1 MTDPGLTQTSYR
13 VCSRCVMDTTAIDI
27 TFDSQ
32 GVCNYC
38 TEYFSRRTHLM
49 IPAGANRDEAFREL
63 VSQVKKAGRGK
74 PYDCVM
80 GVSGG
85 VDSSYA
91 LVQAVR
97 AGIRPLAVHMDN
109 GWNSELAQ
117 SNIENLIRGL
127 NVDLYTYV
135 IDWDEYRGLMQA
147 FFDADVID
155 VELLY
160 DNAMLAVNY
169 RQARKIGTSF
179 ILAGTNFATEGM
191 RIPSTWTWFKFDK
204 KNIRKIGT
212 GLGGIRLKSF
222 PAFGFFDLI
231 RYRFLHRISWVSFLD
246 FTNYSKAE
254 ALEILQAEFAYRPY
268 PYKHYESIFT
278 RFYQGY
284 LLPEKF
290 GVDKRRVHHSTLVV
304 SGEMSRAQAKSN
316 LELST
321 YPDAD
326 DLVKDKKYFLK
337 KMNWTEEQLDD
348 YLTRPEISHE
358 NYGSEKWMRDLAKR
372 LRNMLVSNPIR

>member
-1 MTDPGLTQTSYR
+1 
-13 VCSRCVMDTTAIDI
+13 MDTTATDI
-27 TFDSQ
+27 TFDSY

-38 TEYFSRRTHLM
+38 TEYLSRGTDLM
-49 IPAGANRDEAFREL
+49 VPPGSSRDIAFGEL
-63 VSQVKKAGRGK
+63 VAQVKKAGSAK

-91 LVQAVR
+91 LVLAVR
-97 AGIRPLAVHMDN
+97 AGLRPLAVHMDN

-117 SNIENLIRGL
+117 NNIENLIRGL

-135 IDWDEYRGLMQA
+135 IDWNEYRGLMQA

-155 VELLY
+155 IELLY

-169 RQARKIGTSF
+169 RQARKIGTPY

-191 RIPSTWTWFKFDK
+191 RMPSTWNWFKFDK
-204 KNIRKIGT
+204 KNIRRLGKK
-212 GLGGIRLKSF
+212 LGGIRLKSF
-222 PAFGFFDLI
+222 PAVGVVDLL

-254 ALEILQAEFAYRPY
+254 ALESLQAEFAYKPY
-268 PYKHYESIFT
+268 PYKHYESVFT

-290 GVDKRRVHHSTLVV
+290 GVDKRRIHLSTLIM
-304 SGEMSRAQAKSN
+304 SGEMTREEALAN
-316 LELST
+316 LDLSP
-321 YPDAD
+321 YLMAE
-326 DLVKDKKYFLK
+326 DLVRDKKYFLK
-337 KMNWTEEQLDD
+337 KMNWTEQQLRD
-348 YLTRPEISHE
+348 YLTRPEVAHE
-358 NYGSEKWMRDLAKR
+358 KYGSEKWQKDLA
-372 LRNMLVSNPIR
+372 LNMKNLVGNKTGEKQSTKSAE